1 MATIEKHVTK
11 ISSSIKVDST
21 VKDSNLETFTCL
33 WLDKDVNSTEDN
45 RQTLQELRQVIN
57 HLRTVDNADEC
68 EQYIRQITKE
78 KVILIVSGSFG
89 RQVVPRLHDLP
100 QFSAAYVFCQD
111 KEGNKQWASKYHKV
125 KTLYQVSDKIFFFH
139 STGTWCFCQTS

>member
-68 EQYIRQITKE
+68 EQ
-78 KVILIVSGSFG
+78 VILIVSGSFG